1 MTEMQWIKLRIDMF
15 DDEKIKII
23 QSMPD
28 GDALLVVWIRLIALA
43 GKCNANGLVLVGD
56 EFPYTDE
63 MLSVIFNKPLATIKL
78 ALKTFEQ
85 FRMVEKTVKGIYITN
100 FEKHQ
105 NIEGMDKIRE
115 QNRIRKQREREKRS
129 SLLLEKKTGIV
140 QNFDNKNR
148 GATGEVTNMSRD
160 MSQRKSRVV
169 TGEVTDMSHDVTE
182 DVTNMSRDMSQ
193 RKSRVVTGEVTD
205 MSHDVTED
213 VTNMSRDMSQRK
225 SRVVTGEVTDMSHD
239 VTEDVTN
246 MSRDVTQQNKNK
258 NKEYIDIYSDEYI
271 LSDSTDESDTQMQ
284 KKNISYRQIMDDYN
298 MTCIDLPKIQTI
310 SEERRRKIRTLMNGM
325 DKDKI
330 LPGKTA
336 YERLHAI
343 FQLTHESDFLSGR
356 DGKWSRCSFDWMITK
371 KNALKILE
379 GTYANKGGTDKSGNS
394 VQGNAENATSK
405 NRFNQFQ
412 RQDYKIDE
420 LEKELLSN

>member
-1 MTEMQWIKLRIDMF
+1 
-15 DDEKIKII
+15 
-23 QSMPD
+23 
-28 GDALLVVWIRLIALA
+28 
-43 GKCNANGLVLVGD
+43 
-56 EFPYTDE
+56 
-63 MLSVIFNKPLATIKL
+63 
-78 ALKTFEQ
+78 
-85 FRMVEKTVKGIYITN
+85 
-100 FEKHQ
+100 
-105 NIEGMDKIRE
+105 
-115 QNRIRKQREREKRS
+115 
-129 SLLLEKKTGIV
+129 
-140 QNFDNKNR
+140 
-148 GATGEVTNMSRD
+148 
-160 MSQRKSRVV
+160 
-169 TGEVTDMSHDVTE
+169 
-182 DVTNMSRDMSQ
+182 
-193 RKSRVVTGEVTD
+193 
-205 MSHDVTED
+205 
-213 VTNMSRDMSQRK
+213 MSRDMSQRK

>member
-182 DVTNMSRDMSQ
+182 DVTNMSRD
-193 RKSRVVTGEVTD
+193 
-205 MSHDVTED
+205 
-213 VTNMSRDMSQRK
+213 MSRDMSQRK

>member
-148 GATGEVTNMSRD
+148 GATGEVTDMSHDVTEEVTNMSRDMSRD

-182 DVTNMSRDMSQ
+182 EVTNMSRD
-193 RKSRVVTGEVTD
+193 
-205 MSHDVTED
+205 
-213 VTNMSRDMSQRK
+213 MSRDMSQRK